1 MEHGLLKLQKTRTK
15 NGNVRWKYTIETV
28 FPKNLI
34 GLRIQMEHGLLKLQK
49 TRKKF
54 FLFFCFEIST
64 LEKN

>member
-1 MEHGLLKLQKTRTK
+1 MLGENTQLKKK
-15 NGNVRWKYTIETV
+15 NLKR
-28 FPKNLI
+28 NLI